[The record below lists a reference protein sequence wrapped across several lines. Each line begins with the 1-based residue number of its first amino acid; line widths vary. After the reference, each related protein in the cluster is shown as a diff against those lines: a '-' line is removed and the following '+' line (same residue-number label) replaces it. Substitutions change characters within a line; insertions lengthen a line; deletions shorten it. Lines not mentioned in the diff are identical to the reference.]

1 MIATSAHMHWIDWA
15 VIGFFLAS
23 MVLVGLWFSRRA
35 GKNVDSFFVSGR
47 TLKWY
52 VAGASMIA
60 TGFAADTPLW
70 VGSLVRRHGI
80 HAVWQY
86 WTPMIGVALAAV
98 LFGRMWRRTEV
109 VTDNE
114 LLEMRYSGRSAQ
126 SLRGISAAMGALVL
140 CPLIIG
146 WVAKAMVTIAQE
158 TMGVSGQ
165 SWNILGIAIP
175 AEVVVTMVVMV
186 CALLM
191 CAFSGLYGVVY
202 TDFVQFIIAT
212 IGTFLLAWLAVREV
226 GGLEAMIQQLSA
238 NTAWP
243 GHSLHFAPDIRTGV
257 GAGDNVGS
265 MSLWNAIGFFGILWW
280 GNALCGGFQ
289 AQRVLACQDTE
300 HASKALLMHAVFYF
314 AIVCWPWIVVALASV
329 IIFPDMGAAGDDAA
343 YPRMLLHI
351 LPIGLRGLVISA
363 LIAAFISTISTLF
376 NWGSSYIVSD
386 LYRRFL
392 FPSASE
398 RHYVRVSRVVTLLVA
413 VAGGVISF
421 FADDIQQLLQISYVV
436 GGGAM
441 VVGVCRWFWWR
452 INAQGELA
460 AFVVNWAVAAL
471 MLFGHKL
478 SGASAP
484 LLDAPMGI
492 LLALPDG
499 VSFTNDY
506 DLLGARM
513 LFMMLIG
520 LATVVLVSLAT
531 PPTDRR
537 QLEEF
542 VRRTRIFEPGWRA
555 VTGGIPGYRPAQTVP
570 EVLMDWG
577 LVVATVLS
585 LMASMACLVRNQ
597 LVSSVAL
604 LVVFV
609 GLLLV
614 VLRRTRKELEP
625 ELPDA

>member
-1 MIATSAHMHWIDWA
+1 MHWIDWTVVA
-15 VIGFFLAS
+15 FFLVS
-23 MVLVGLWFSRRA
+23 MVLVGVWFSHRA
-35 GKNVDSFFVSGR
+35 GKNMDSFFVSGR
-47 TLKWY
+47 SLKWY

-70 VGSLVRRHGI
+70 VGSLVRQHGI

-86 WTPMIGVALAAV
+86 WTPMIGVALAAA

-114 LLEMRYSGRSAQ
+114 LLEMRYSGKSAQ
-126 SLRGISAAMGALVL
+126 SLRGVSAAMGALVL

-158 TMGVSGQ
+158 AMGVSGQ
-165 SWNILGIAIP
+165 AWNILGIQMP
-175 AEVVVTMVVMV
+175 AEVVVTMVVMG

-212 IGTFLLAWLAVREV
+212 LGTFLLAWLAVREV
-226 GGLEAMIQQLSA
+226 GGLASMVEQLSTHPSWA
-238 NTAWP
+238 
-243 GHSLHFAPDIRTGV
+243 GRDLHFAPDIRATV
-257 GAGDNVGS
+257 GADGNSGS
-265 MSLWNAIGFFGILWW
+265 MSIWNAIGFFGILWW

-289 AQRVLACQDTE
+289 AQRVLACKDTE

-343 YPRMLLHI
+343 YPRMLLYI
-351 LPIGLRGLVISA
+351 LPIGLRGFLISA
-363 LIAAFISTISTLF
+363 LVAAFISTISTLF
-376 NWGSSYIVSD
+376 NWGSSYIVND

-392 FPSASE
+392 FRSASE
-398 RHYVRVSRVVTLLVA
+398 HHYVRVSRVVTLLVA
-413 VAGGVISF
+413 VAGGAISF

-452 INAQGELA
+452 INATGELA
-460 AFVVNWAVAAL
+460 AFLVNWVVASL

-478 SGASAP
+478 AGSPTP
-484 LLDAPMGI
+484 LLDAPMGV

-513 LFMMLIG
+513 LFMMVIG

-531 PPTDRR
+531 PPTNRR

-542 VRRTRIFEPGWRA
+542 VLRTRIFEPGWRA
-555 VTGGIPGYRPAQTVP
+555 VTSGIEGYRPAQTVP
-570 EVLMDWG
+570 QVLLDWG
-577 LVVATVLS
+577 LIVATVLS
-585 LMASMACLVRNQ
+585 LMTSMACLVRNQ
-597 LVSSVAL
+597 LVSAGLL
-604 LVVFV
+604 LVLFV
-609 GLLLV
+609 GLLVV
-614 VLRRTRKELEP
+614 VLRRTRRELET
-625 ELPDA
+625 ELPNA